1 MSETKTFDRQVEALK
16 AVENMLS
23 FCKRQKENGGCENCL
38 LEPFLISCNHTFQD
52 ADDVIRTAIETDNI
66 KNISFNTRQDIVQN
80 ERHKAMMKNELCRK
94 CKSNI
99 YGRCNTFAC
108 SVMASI
114 DEMLCKKYKKILKN
128 KNLSKGLRYKATVI
142 YIETK
147 YMDKELESNDKNT

>member
-1 MSETKTFDRQVEALK
+1 MRETKHFDRQVEALK

-38 LEPFLISCNHTFQD
+38 LEQFLISCNHTFQD
-52 ADDVIRTAIETDNI
+52 ADEVIRTAIETDNI
-66 KNISFNTRQDIVQN
+66 DNISFKARQDIVQK
-80 ERHKAMMKNELCRK
+80 ERHKAIMRHELCRK

-99 YGRCNTFAC
+99 YGNCNTFAC

-128 KNLSKGLRYKATVI
+128 KNLSKELRYKSTVI
-142 YIETK
+142 YTETK

>member
-1 MSETKTFDRQVEALK
+1 MSETKHFDRQVEALK

-66 KNISFNTRQDIVQN
+66 ENISFKARQDIVQD
-80 ERHKAMMKNELCRK
+80 ERHKAMMRNKLCMK
-94 CKSNI
+94 CESNI
-99 YGRCNTFAC
+99 YGSCKSFAC
-108 SVMASI
+108 SVMGSI

-128 KNLSKGLRYKATVI
+128 KNMSKELRYKATVI
-142 YIETK
+142 YTETK
-147 YMDKELESNDKNT
+147 YMDKELESNDKNI